1 MVYRKSQVNA
11 AGFDT
16 FPNTTDGYLKLATAL
31 KAKGTP
37 VGHAL
42 GHASGDA
49 TTWCYWILW
58 AHGGKLVDEKGN
70 VTIDSP
76 ETIAALDYCKQLYQ
90 LMVPGTLSW
99 LDPNNNKAFL
109 DGQVSVTN
117 NAISIYYVAKN
128 SPDEKLK
135 SMAPD
140 IEHAAWPIG
149 PIGRPTELH
158 QITQGMVFK
167 YTKHPKAAKEY
178 LRFMMEREQYVPWQS
193 ASLGYVMQPLA
204 EYEKSPIWTEEPKAV
219 AFRRGMANM
228 QHHGYAGKLGYASAG
243 AIADF
248 IVVDMIGEAASGA
261 KTPKEAAQRAA
272 LRAQRY
278 YKV

>member
-1 MVYRKSQVNA
+1 
-11 AGFDT
+11 
-16 FPNTTDGYLKLATAL
+16 
-31 KAKGTP
+31 
-37 VGHAL
+37 
-42 GHASGDA
+42 
-49 TTWCYWILW
+49 
-58 AHGGKLVDEKGN
+58 
-70 VTIDSP
+70 
-76 ETIAALDYCKQLYQ
+76 
-90 LMVPGTLSW
+90 
-99 LDPNNNKAFL
+99 
-109 DGQVSVTN
+109 
-117 NAISIYYVAKN
+117 
-128 SPDEKLK
+128 
-135 SMAPD
+135 
-140 IEHAAWPIG
+140 
-149 PIGRPTELH
+149 
-158 QITQGMVFK
+158 MVFK
-167 YTKHPKAAKEY
+167 YTKFPKAAKEY

-204 EYEKSPIWTEEPKAV
+204 EYEKSPIWTEEPKAA